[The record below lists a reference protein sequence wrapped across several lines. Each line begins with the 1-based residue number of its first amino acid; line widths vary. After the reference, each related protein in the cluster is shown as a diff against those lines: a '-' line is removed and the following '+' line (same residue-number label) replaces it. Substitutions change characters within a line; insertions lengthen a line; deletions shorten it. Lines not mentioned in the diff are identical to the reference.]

1 MLDITLVSKEARNRK
16 QRVSYTSI
24 AALENS
30 ANLFYTA
37 PSSLVNLAI
46 AMR

>member
-1 MLDITLVSKEARNRK
+1 MLVSKEARNKK
-16 QRVSYTSI
+16 QRVSYILI
-24 AALENS
+24 AALEDS

-37 PSSLVNLAI
+37 SSLLVNLAI